1 MKKIGILVL
10 SFLLLQPAPAEAL
23 FNRDCSN
30 LKKRVSS
37 NQIKFEMSW
46 DKYQTALGKYQAIRN
61 PPYGAD
67 QEVANRLRVTWIS
80 IETILKD
87 MKKFPKCLSVPIQTV
102 NQNLAD
108 INVKKSEYVSFRYG
122 APIPETY
129 DFRTYL
135 K

>member
-1 MKKIGILVL
+1 VKKIGIIVL
-10 SFLLLQPAPAEAL
+10 SFLLLQPAPAEAF

-30 LKKRVSS
+30 LKKRVIA
-37 NQIKFEMSW
+37 NQFKAESAW
-46 DKYQTALGKYQAIRN
+46 DKYQTALGRYQAIRN

-67 QEVANRLRVTWIS
+67 QEVANRLRVTWTA

-87 MKKFPKCLSVPIQTV
+87 MPKYPKCLAIPLKTV
-102 NQNLAD
+102 NQNLVD
-108 INVKKSEYVSFRYG
+108 IKARKSEYVSFRYN
-122 APIPETY
+122 APLPEMY

>member
-10 SFLLLQPAPAEAL
+10 SFLLLQPAPAEAF

-30 LKKRVSS
+30 LKKRVSA
-37 NQIKFEMSW
+37 NQIKFEKSW
-46 DKYQTALGKYQAIRN
+46 DKYQTALGRYQAIRN

-102 NQNLAD
+102 NQNLAE
-108 INVKKSEYVSFRYG
+108 INVKKSEYVSFRYE
-122 APIPETY
+122 APLPGTY
-129 DFRTYL
+129 DFRNYL